1 MTPTIDHSTFVVERE
16 LPGGPAHAF
25 RFWAESEL
33 KRRWTDCHPDWAVL
47 EDLFDFR
54 VGGAEAKRWRTPEG
68 HEQTFRAHY
77 LDILPGRRIIY
88 AYEMGFR
95 GQRVSAS
102 LATVELFP
110 EGDRTRMRFTEQVA
124 FLGGG
129 DDARRQR
136 VGGTEAAF
144 DGLADVIRKGL
155 AGLL

>member
-1 MTPTIDHSTFVVERE
+1 MTPTIDHSTFVVERD
-16 LPGGPAHAF
+16 LPGSPAHAF
-25 RFWAESEL
+25 RFWAEPEF

-54 VGGAEAKRWRTPEG
+54 VGGVEAKRWRTPEG

-77 LDILPGRRIIY
+77 LDIVPGQRIIY
-88 AYEMGFR
+88 AYEMSFR

-110 EGDRTRMRFTEQVA
+110 AGARTRMKFTEQVA
-124 FLGGG
+124 FLAGG
-129 DDARRQR
+129 DVARRQR

-144 DGLADVIRKGL
+144 DGLVEAIRQDL
-155 AGLL
+155 RL